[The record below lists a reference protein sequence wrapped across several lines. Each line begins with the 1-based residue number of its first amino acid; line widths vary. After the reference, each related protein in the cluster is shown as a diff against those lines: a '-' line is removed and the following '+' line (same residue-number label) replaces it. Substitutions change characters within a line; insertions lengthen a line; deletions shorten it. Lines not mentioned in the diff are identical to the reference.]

1 MKILLVNPPN
11 SGKSIPEE
19 KYGIDSIKQIFR
31 GEPLALEVLA
41 GNLPDFEVRIVDLKA
56 APVSLPEVLAEYS
69 PDVAGI
75 TGVTCEANTV
85 LKLATEIKDTC
96 GAKIV
101 VGGIHASNDPEFFN
115 HPQIDYV
122 VVGLGKASFRELLL
136 GLREGQK
143 DIRIPGLAATTPGR
157 PFTYVP
163 RQFSRADLA
172 DDISPAYHL
181 VEQYRPTY
189 YLANLKLDMGF
200 VVTAFGCPFNCSFC
214 CISGLTGGRY
224 LTHSTAAVIRDIRTL
239 GDIPMIRL
247 LDANTF
253 GDPEHARRLC
263 KDIRAA
269 GIEKQFLA
277 DVRSDTVVKYPDL
290 MQQWQEAG
298 LRAVIIG
305 FEEISDEGLKK
316 MNKANLAAI
325 NTESIAILHDIG
337 ITIIGDFIVSPDY
350 SEEDFAHLGRY
361 INDNAIDLPMLT
373 VMTPLPG
380 TRLHDEMRNEII
392 IEDLDYYTLTNAV
405 VPTRLAEKTFY
416 QNYAKL
422 LREGHTGAKL

>member
-19 KYGIDSIKQIFR
+19 KYGIDSIKEIFR

-56 APVSLPEVLAEYS
+56 APGSLPEVLAQFR

-85 LKLATEIKDTC
+85 LRLADEIKESC

-101 VGGIHASNDPEFFN
+101 VGGIHASNDPDFFN
-115 HPQIDYV
+115 HPQIDFV
-122 VVGLGKASFRELLL
+122 VAGLGKASFRELILAL
-136 GLREGQK
+136 NDGRQDLN
-143 DIRIPGLAATTPGR
+143 IPGIAATSPGQ
-157 PFTYVP
+157 PLSFKP
-163 RQFSRADLA
+163 RSYSGLDLV
-172 DDISPAYHL
+172 DDMAPAYHL

-189 YLANLKLDMGF
+189 YLAKLHLDMGF
-200 VVTAFGCPFNCSFC
+200 VATAFGCPFNCSFC
-214 CISGLTGGRY
+214 CIRGLTDGRY
-224 LTHSTAAVIRDIRTL
+224 LSHSTDAVIRDINTL
-239 GDIPMIRL
+239 GEIPVIRL

-253 GDPEHARRLC
+253 GDPEHAQDLCRAIRR
-263 KDIRAA
+263 A
-269 GIEKQFLA
+269 GIRKHFLA
-277 DVRSDTVVKYPDL
+277 DVRSDTVVKYPEMMREWHDI
-290 MQQWQEAG
+290 G

-305 FEEISDEGLKK
+305 FEEISDVGLKK

-325 NTESIAILHDIG
+325 NTECIRILHDIN

-350 SEEDFAHLGRY
+350 SEAEFARLGEY
-361 INDNAIDLPMLT
+361 IGENKIDLPMIT

-380 TRLHDEMRNEII
+380 TRLHSEMKDEII
-392 IEDLDYYTLTNAV
+392 NHNLDYYTLTNAV
-405 VPTRLAEKTFY
+405 TPTRLDEKTFY

-422 LREGHTGAKL
+422 LREGHAGAKL